1 MLKPFLLNIALI
13 CHCNAFYKAKL
24 YKTSIIYKISLIQIL
39 NLGSTSRVYKI
50 NGVKAWFT
58 IKVFSNNERTIE

>member
-39 NLGSTSRVYKI
+39 NLGSTYKI
-50 NGVKAWFT
+50 NGAKAWFT